1 MPEQQSGE
9 PQRSPRAE
17 QSTTP
22 KVPSPLSPRSAI
34 ARHRPGY
41 IRVPSV
47 SFVDEGNEMTEMDAA
62 GEDDIT
68 EASRHAPV
76 NGLGIALPP
85 GTVSKARRISI
96 QSVVQPSGIKES
108 PEQHTP
114 GSADPLITPSSFSGR
129 FSGSTRYGDSPTSE
143 FDTSYGAAKKLGKQS
158 VSSLHS
164 SIQPSLY
171 AKSDAGLL
179 SIRSR
184 YEDWEP
190 QHHCRTHKPTSQNW
204 LSVGILIL
212 AIFSTVLSALF
223 LIIAL
228 RGPRYGKMIH
238 TNGSLTA
245 SSAAFLTSILAK
257 LIELSFVTV
266 LVAFLGQALGRRAF
280 KQQAGRGVTLAE
292 LNMRSWI
299 TQPGSMLTQW
309 HTVRY
314 AGITLLGGLALLGAL
329 SAMLYTSA
337 ATALVQPQ
345 LKWPNWKPKVIS
357 GLVKTA
363 FANPVYIE
371 GNCKTPITKTL
382 DPGYYDSTCIQM
394 EHAAMGYHN
403 YFSYLSTWTDMINN
417 GTGSPDLAHR
427 PKGYAM
433 LFDNTTITAPWVE
446 QTNTTALFDLH
457 GVIINNVSMAM
468 PHPGVIQAAI
478 DPVNDIMQPGDLDGL
493 GTYNIRASVPSPV
506 VHVLC
511 ATLDETQLQPF
522 VYELWDNATT
532 PVDMSN
538 LPLPLGP
545 YDPYLGGTA
554 LDDVFGWGP
563 AYGIG
568 KWPPIFGRLPG
579 GFNTM
584 MNDTTYDA
592 QWGRDSIYLLGKSGT
607 SETYAL
613 CQLKASLTP
622 NCSTSYNAS
631 SSGAMLEAVCENTD
645 DDLAYIRSLSNATSG
660 NYSLNKDWPNIASEW
675 SRSLALNDG
684 AVDAN
689 GSNSRL
695 LTQLILATPQLNPAL
710 PSMAE
715 ALAVMAGCTLL
726 SSATDSPFVEFW
738 NYTLPTLNAGGQYQ
752 IFNASVRAQQYA
764 SGGTEPY
771 QKSFFIVLFAVFG
784 LNLVALV
791 YFVTHRE
798 WYTDF
803 SEPANMFSLAVN
815 SPPSDALA
823 GCCGGAPNGEDYKV
837 GWKLNSESDHIYLES
852 LEKDD
857 ENAAGSLG
865 MKRRRLSE
873 GFDLMMSPVR
883 KATGRFGTGS
893 VL

>member
-1 MPEQQSGE
+1 MSEQQSGE

-41 IRVPSV
+41 TRVPSV
-47 SFVDEGNEMTEMDAA
+47 SFVDEGNEMTDMDAA

-76 NGLGIALPP
+76 SGLGIALPP

-96 QSVVQPSGIKES
+96 QSVVQPSGIKGS

-212 AIFSTVLSALF
+212 AVFSTILSGLF

-314 AGITLLGGLALLGAL
+314 AGITLLGGLALLGAI

-345 LKWPNWKPKVIS
+345 LKWPKAHAQVLS
-357 GLVKTA
+357 GLVKTS
-363 FANPVYIE
+363 FANPTYIQ
-371 GNCKTPITKTL
+371 GNCKTPITKTI
-382 DPGYYDSTCIQM
+382 DPDVSGTTCVQM

-417 GTGSPDLAHR
+417 GTGSSDLTQR

-433 LFDNTTITAPWVE
+433 LFDNTTITAPWIE
-446 QTNTTALFDLH
+446 QTNVTALSETH
-457 GVIINNVSMAM
+457 GLIINNVSMAM

-478 DPVNDIMQPGDLDGL
+478 DPINKIMQPGDLDGL

-511 ATLDETQLQPF
+511 ATLTETQLQPY
-522 VYELWDNATT
+522 VHSLWKNGTV
-532 PVDMSN
+532 PVNSS
-538 LPLPLGP
+538 
-545 YDPYLGGTA
+545 DPYLGGTA
-554 LDDVFGWGP
+554 FDDIFGWGA
-563 AYGIG
+563 AYGVK
-568 KWPPIFGRLPG
+568 KWPPVFVELPID
-579 GFNTM
+579 FNTII
-584 MNDTTYDA
+584 NVSSVY
-592 QWGRDSIYLLGKSGT
+592 GRDSIYLLGKSET
-607 SETYAL
+607 PDTYAL

-622 NCSTSYNAS
+622 DCWTSYNAS
-631 SSGAMLEAVCENTD
+631 SSGAMLEAVCFEDSD
-645 DDLAYIRSLSNATSG
+645 DHLEYHYSQPDAGRGNDTISL
-660 NYSLNKDWPNIASEW
+660 DWPNIASEW
-675 SRSLALNDG
+675 GNSLALNDG
-684 AVDAN
+684 TVKGN

-695 LTQLILATPQLNPAL
+695 LTQLILAEAKLNPAL

-726 SSATDSPFVEFW
+726 SSAIDSPFVEFW
-738 NYTLPTLNAGGQYQ
+738 NYTSPILKAGGQRQ
-752 IFNASVRAQQYA
+752 IFNASIRAQQYA
-764 SGGTEPY
+764 SGGTAPY
-771 QKSFFIVLFAVFG
+771 QKAFFIVLLAVFG
-784 LNLVALV
+784 LNVVAV
-791 YFVTHRE
+791 AYFITHRE
-798 WYTDF
+798 WYTDL

-837 GWKLNSESDHIYLES
+837 GWKLNSENDHVYLES
-852 LEKDD
+852 LEKDH
-857 ENAAGSLG
+857 ETAAGSPG